1 MLLIAS
7 GFANICECFLPLTRW
22 PEIIKSSQPSLS
34 IALFFL
40 RLIVLINPILTAT
53 PHICCS
59 QRLHQ
64 RIKNFLFTSELAVD
78 NLEFL
83 AE

>member
-40 RLIVLINPILTAT
+40 AFDCIDQ
-53 PHICCS
+53 S
-59 QRLHQ
+59 
-64 RIKNFLFTSELAVD
+64 NFDSNSSYLL
-78 NLEFL
+78 
-83 AE
+83 